1 MVKKI
6 ILSILVVNCLYA
18 NILTMKKSIDETLL
32 NHPDIKSLSL
42 KIKQSQKSY
51 NSAYSEFLPQLNF
64 QGEYNPIQ
72 TYTLPANGTFNTIDD
87 DGWGIG
93 VNVKQKVWDF
103 SKTSLKIKA
112 SKIDKDISTISLEE
126 AKVLMAYRVKSLYLL
141 MVVQKEAIK
150 VREKDLEVK
159 KAYYNQA
166 KALVKEGLKTDA
178 DASRFLSSVYIAED
192 DLAIAKA
199 SYEKPKTTLSLYMNE
214 KIESDIELEYDI
226 IKNEYNLNELVEIDI
241 LDSNMQIKIDNKIIE
256 KNSLLHKSAKASHYG
271 SIDAYASYS
280 YLDTL
285 NSYDS
290 KLMGISINIPIYSGG
305 KTTAEEQKAQISTQ
319 IAQTQ
324 KASKLLA
331 LKDEINTI
339 IIDIKRYNKTIEAK
353 KAQLNAA
360 NEMQK
365 VLKARYR
372 EGLTTYIEV
381 LDAVSLVLNAELGL
395 LQAYYSKSIAINRIF
410 YLKGKI

>member
-1 MVKKI
+1 MKKI
-6 ILSILVVNCLYA
+6 ILSILAVSYLSA
-18 NILTMKKSIDETLL
+18 NILTMKESIDKTLL
-32 NHPDIKSLSL
+32 KHPDIKSFSL

-51 NSAYSEFLPQLNF
+51 NSAYSEYLPQLNF

-72 TYTLPANGTFNTIDD
+72 TFTLPSNGSFNTIDD
-87 DGWGIG
+87 DGWGVG
-93 VNVKQKVWDF
+93 VNLKQKVWDF

-112 SKIDKDISTISLEE
+112 SKIDEDISALSLEE

-150 VREKDLEVK
+150 VRQKDLEVK

-192 DLAIAKA
+192 NLAIAKA

-214 KIESDIELEYDI
+214 KIENNVELEYDI
-226 IKNEYNLNELVEIDI
+226 IKNEYSLNEAVEKNI
-241 LDSNMQIKIDNKIIE
+241 LDSNYQIKIDNKTIE

-271 SIDAYASYS
+271 SVDAYASYS

-285 NSYDS
+285 NNYDS
-290 KLMGISINIPIYSGG
+290 KLVGVSINIPIYSGG
-305 KTTAEEQKAQISTQ
+305 KITAEEQKAQIFTQ
-319 IAQTQ
+319 IAQKQ
-324 KASKLLA
+324 KASKLLI
-331 LKDEINTI
+331 LKEEIATI
-339 IIDIKRYNKTIEAK
+339 IIDIKRYSKTIEAK

-360 NEMQK
+360 NETQK
-365 VLKARYR
+365 VLEARYK

-381 LDAVSLVLNAELGL
+381 LDAVSLALNAELGL
-395 LQAYYSKSIAINRIF
+395 LQAYYSKSISINRIF